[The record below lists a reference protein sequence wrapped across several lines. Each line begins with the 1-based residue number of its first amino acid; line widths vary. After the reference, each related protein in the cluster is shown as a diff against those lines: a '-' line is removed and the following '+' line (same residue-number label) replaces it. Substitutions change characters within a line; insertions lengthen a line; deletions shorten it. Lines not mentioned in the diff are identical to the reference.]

1 MEITNILKD
10 KIMLAVEK
18 LENQSVLP
26 KDLKKNSITVEKPKD
41 ESFGELSTNVSMVL
55 AKQADIKPRD
65 LASYL
70 IKILKKD
77 QMIESAQIAGPGF
90 INFIIYKQFWIKLIK
105 KILKDNERF
114 GFKNIG
120 KGKTVNIEFVSANP
134 TGPLHVG
141 HTRGAIF
148 GDTLASLLKN
158 VGFSVTREYYI
169 NDAGTQ
175 IESLCRSVYSRYEE
189 ALGRKYNTDNN
200 EYPGDYLKK
209 IGENLVDEFGDSLL
223 SSDNKSNLE
232 KIKTYTLS
240 VMMDQIKKDLLDL
253 GVIMDNFVSE
263 SSLYKNGK
271 VQEAID
277 YLSKLNLIYKGV
289 LEKPKGSE
297 KLDWVEREQDL
308 FKSTLFGDDVDRP
321 IKKIDGKW
329 TYFAPD
335 IAYHYDK
342 IKRNYDEIVDIFG
355 ADHSGYTVRMKAVV
369 KALSSGKKDL
379 IIKLCQ
385 LVKLYKD
392 GIPVKMSKRAG
403 TYVTLRDL
411 LDEVGKDSIRFLF
424 LMRKNDAPL
433 DFDFNKAIEQTKDN
447 PVFYVQ
453 YANAR
458 ICSILKRAR
467 SLGINTE
474 KEFIAKTDLSYLS
487 SESEILIIRKL
498 SEWPNIIFVSASR
511 YEPHRI
517 AFYLYE
523 LAQLFHGL
531 QSLGKIDHTMKFLIK
546 DNMQV
551 TLARV
556 ALIQSI
562 QIVIIS
568 GLKILG
574 VKPVDEML

>member
-1 MEITNILKD
+1 M
-10 KIMLAVEK
+10 
-18 LENQSVLP
+18 
-26 KDLKKNSITVEKPKD
+26 
-41 ESFGELSTNVSMVL
+41 G
-55 AKQADIKPRD
+55 R
-65 LASYL
+65 
-70 IKILKKD
+70 
-77 QMIESAQIAGPGF
+77 
-90 INFIIYKQFWIKLIK
+90 
-105 KILKDNERF
+105 
-114 GFKNIG
+114 
-120 KGKTVNIEFVSANP
+120 
-134 TGPLHVG
+134 
-141 HTRGAIF
+141 
-148 GDTLASLLKN
+148 
-158 VGFSVTREYYI
+158 
-169 NDAGTQ
+169 
-175 IESLCRSVYSRYEE
+175 RYN
-189 ALGRKYNTDNN
+189 ADNN

-209 IGENLVDEFGDSLL
+209 VGENLVDEFGDSLL

-232 KIKTYTLS
+232 KIKKHTLS
-240 VMMDQIKKDLLDL
+240 VMIDQIKKDLLDL

-263 SSLYKNGK
+263 SSLYRNGK

-277 YLSKLNLIYKGV
+277 YLSKLGLIYKGV
-289 LEKPKGSE
+289 LEKPKGSDN
-297 KLDWVEREQDL
+297 LNWVEREQDL
-308 FKSTLFGDDVDRP
+308 FKSTLYGDDVDRP
-321 IKKIDGKW
+321 IKKIDGDW

-342 IKRNYDEIVDIFG
+342 IKRNYHEIVDIFG

-474 KEFIAKTDLSYLS
+474 KEFIATTDLTYLS

-531 QSLGKIDHTMKFLIK
+531 QSLGKIDHTMKFLIE

-551 TLARV
+551 TLARL

-574 VKPVDEML
+574 VNPVDEML

>member
-105 KILKDNERF
+105 KILEDGERF

-189 ALGRKYNTDNN
+189 ALGRKYNADNN

-209 IGENLVDEFGDSLL
+209 VGENLVDEFGDSLL
-223 SSDNKSNLE
+223 SSDIKSNLE

-240 VMMDQIKKDLLDL
+240 VMMDQIKKDLYDL
-253 GVIMDNFVSE
+253 GIIMDNFVSE

-308 FKSTLFGDDVDRP
+308 FKSTLFGDDIDRP
-321 IKKIDGKW
+321 IKKIDGNW

-342 IKRNYDEIVDIFG
+342 IKRNYHEIVDIFG

-458 ICSILKRAR
+458 IYSILKRAR

-487 SESEILIIRKL
+487 SENEILIIRKL

>member
-105 KILKDNERF
+105 KILEDDERF

-189 ALGRKYNTDNN
+189 ALGRKYNADNN

-209 IGENLVDEFGDSLL
+209 VGENLVDEFGDSLL
-223 SSDNKSNLE
+223 SLDIKSNLE

-240 VMMDQIKKDLLDL
+240 VMMDQIKKDLYDL

-321 IKKIDGKW
+321 IKKIDGNW

-342 IKRNYDEIVDIFG
+342 IKRNYHEIVDIFG

-546 DNMQV
+546 NNMQV

>member
-65 LASYL
+65 LAGYL

-189 ALGRKYNTDNN
+189 ALGRRYNADNN

-209 IGENLVDEFGDSLL
+209 VGENLVDEFGDSLL
-223 SSDNKSNLE
+223 SLDNKSNLE
-232 KIKTYTLS
+232 KIKKYTLS

-321 IKKIDGKW
+321 IKKIDGNW

>member
-1 MEITNILKD
+1 MDITNILKD

-26 KDLKKNSITVEKPKD
+26 KDLKKDSITVEKPKD

-55 AKQADIKPRD
+55 AKQANIKPRN
-65 LASYL
+65 LAGYL

-77 QMIESAQIAGPGF
+77 TMIESAQIAGPGF

-105 KILKDNERF
+105 KILEDGERF

-189 ALGRKYNTDNN
+189 ALGRKYNADNN

-209 IGENLVDEFGDSLL
+209 VGENLVDEFGDSLL

-232 KIKTYTLS
+232 KIKKYTLS

-321 IKKIDGKW
+321 IKKIDGNW

-342 IKRNYDEIVDIFG
+342 IKRNYDEIIDIFG

>member
-105 KILKDNERF
+105 KILEDDERF

-189 ALGRKYNTDNN
+189 ALGKKYNADNN

-209 IGENLVDEFGDSLL
+209 VGENLVDEFGDSLL
-223 SSDNKSNLE
+223 SLDIKSNLE

-240 VMMDQIKKDLLDL
+240 VMMDQIKKDLYDL

-321 IKKIDGKW
+321 IKKIDGNW

>member
-26 KDLKKNSITVEKPKD
+26 KDLKKDSITVEKPKD

-65 LASYL
+65 LAGYL

-105 KILKDNERF
+105 KILKDSERF

-189 ALGRKYNTDNN
+189 ALGRKYNADNN

-209 IGENLVDEFGDSLL
+209 VGENLVDEFGDSLL
-223 SSDNKSNLE
+223 SLDIKSNLE

-240 VMMDQIKKDLLDL
+240 VMMDQIKKDLYDL

-321 IKKIDGKW
+321 IKKIDGNW

-379 IIKLCQ
+379 IVKLCQ

-392 GIPVKMSKRAG
+392 GIPVKMSKRSG

-523 LAQLFHGL
+523 LAQLFHSL

>member
-1 MEITNILKD
+1 MEITYILKD
-10 KIMLAVEK
+10 KILLAVEK

-26 KDLKKNSITVEKPKD
+26 KHLKKDSITVEKPKD

-55 AKQADIKPRD
+55 AKQANIKPRD
-65 LASYL
+65 LAGYL
-70 IKILKKD
+70 IKILNKD
-77 QMIESAQIAGPGF
+77 IMIESAQIAGPGF

-105 KILKDNERF
+105 KILEDGERF
-114 GFKNIG
+114 GFNNIG

-189 ALGRKYNTDNN
+189 ALGKKYNANNN
-200 EYPGDYLKK
+200 EYPGDYLIKV
-209 IGENLVDEFGDSLL
+209 GESLVDEFGDSLL
-223 SSDNKSNLE
+223 FSDNKVNYE
-232 KIKTYTLS
+232 KIKKYTLS
-240 VMMDQIKKDLLDL
+240 TMIDQIKKDLSDL

-263 SSLYKNGK
+263 SSLYRNGK

-277 YLSKLNLIYKGV
+277 YLSKLDLIYKGV
-289 LEKPKGSE
+289 LEKPKGSD
-297 KLDWVEREQDL
+297 KLDWVEREQYL
-308 FKSTLFGDDVDRP
+308 FKSTSFGDDVDRP
-321 IKKIDGKW
+321 IKKIDGNW

-342 IKRNYDEIVDIFG
+342 IKRNYDKIIDIFG

-369 KALSSGKKDL
+369 KALSNGKKDL

-392 GIPVKMSKRAG
+392 GIPVKMSKRSG

-474 KEFIAKTDLSYLS
+474 KEFIATTDLSYLS

-546 DNMQV
+546 DNMQL

-556 ALIQSI
+556 ALILSI

-574 VKPVDEML
+574 IKPVDEML

>member
-105 KILKDNERF
+105 KILEDGERF

-189 ALGRKYNTDNN
+189 ALGRKYNADNN

-209 IGENLVDEFGDSLL
+209 VGENLVDEFGDSLL
-223 SSDNKSNLE
+223 SLDIKSNLE

-240 VMMDQIKKDLLDL
+240 VMMDQIKKDLYDL

-321 IKKIDGKW
+321 IKKIDGNW

>member
-105 KILKDNERF
+105 KILEDGERF

-175 IESLCRSVYSRYEE
+175 IEALCRSVYSRYEE
-189 ALGRKYNTDNN
+189 ALGRKYNADNN

-209 IGENLVDEFGDSLL
+209 VGENLVDEFGDSLL
-223 SSDNKSNLE
+223 SSDIKSNLE

-240 VMMDQIKKDLLDL
+240 VMMDQIKKDLYDL

-321 IKKIDGKW
+321 IKKIDGNW

-487 SESEILIIRKL
+487 SDSEILIIRKL

>member
-105 KILKDNERF
+105 KILEDDERF

-189 ALGRKYNTDNN
+189 ALGRKYNADNN

-209 IGENLVDEFGDSLL
+209 VGENLVDEFGDSLL
-223 SSDNKSNLE
+223 SLDIKSNLE

-240 VMMDQIKKDLLDL
+240 VMMDQIKKDLYDL

-321 IKKIDGKW
+321 IKKIDGNW

-342 IKRNYDEIVDIFG
+342 IKRNYHEIVDIFG

-392 GIPVKMSKRAG
+392 GIPVKMSKRVG

>member
-1 MEITNILKD
+1 MDITNILKD

-26 KDLKKNSITVEKPKD
+26 KDLKKDSITVEKPKD

-55 AKQADIKPRD
+55 AKQANIKPRN
-65 LASYL
+65 LAGYL

-77 QMIESAQIAGPGF
+77 TMIESAQIAGPGF
-90 INFIIYKQFWIKLIK
+90 INFTIYKQFWIKLIK
-105 KILKDNERF
+105 KILEDGEKF

-175 IESLCRSVYSRYEE
+175 IEALCRSAYSRYEE
-189 ALGRKYNTDNN
+189 ALGKKYNADNN

-209 IGENLVDEFGDSLL
+209 VGKNLVDEFGDSLL
-223 SSDNKSNLE
+223 SSDNKPNLE
-232 KIKTYTLS
+232 KIKKHTLS
-240 VMMDQIKKDLLDL
+240 VMIDQIKKDLLDL

-263 SSLYKNGK
+263 SSLYRNGK

-277 YLSKLNLIYKGV
+277 YLSKLGLIYKGV
-289 LEKPKGSE
+289 LEKPKGSDN
-297 KLDWVEREQDL
+297 LDWVEREQDL
-308 FKSTLFGDDVDRP
+308 FKSTLYGDDVDRP
-321 IKKIDGKW
+321 IKKIDGDW

-342 IKRNYDEIVDIFG
+342 IKRNYDKIIDIFG

-369 KALSSGKKDL
+369 KALSNGKKDL

-385 LVKLYKD
+385 LVRLFKD
-392 GIPVKMSKRAG
+392 GIPMKMSKRSG

-474 KEFIAKTDLSYLS
+474 KEFIATTDLTYLS

-531 QSLGKIDHTMKFLIK
+531 QSLGKIDHTMKFLIE

-551 TLARV
+551 TLARL

-574 VKPVDEML
+574 VNPVDEML

>member
-105 KILKDNERF
+105 KILEDDERF

-189 ALGRKYNTDNN
+189 ALGRKYNADNN

-209 IGENLVDEFGDSLL
+209 VGENLVDEFGDSLL
-223 SSDNKSNLE
+223 SLDIKSNLE

-240 VMMDQIKKDLLDL
+240 VMMDQIKKDLYDL

-321 IKKIDGKW
+321 IKKIDGNW

-342 IKRNYDEIVDIFG
+342 IKRNYHEIVDIFG